1 MHTMMHQYI
10 DRHTGKIVNERL
22 FGDRL
27 VNFLY
32 SEVRESAPKVFRTL
46 TSAWGSSL
54 LGYLNFDSVLGTRLK
69 SPREIMTRWGVN
81 PDECLDPVEQLDT
94 PEKVF
99 TRKIRYWDT
108 RPMPS
113 DPSVVI
119 SPADS
124 RVLVGSFRDNSLLFI
139 KNKFFDFSELLGVH
153 KSDWLKIFNH
163 GDFAIFRLTPD
174 KYHYNH
180 TPVAGRVADM
190 YELDGEYH
198 SCNPAAVVSLVTP
211 YSKNRREV
219 TVIDTDVPG
228 GTQVGLVAMIEV
240 VALMVGDIEQCYSS
254 DGYNYPVPAR
264 TGLFV
269 ERGQPKSVFK
279 PGSSTVV
286 LLFQEGRM
294 MFDQDL
300 LDNQMALGVQS
311 RFSAGFGKPLVET
324 EVMVRS
330 GIGAALGRLRMGHA

>member
-1 MHTMMHQYI
+1 MHSMMHQYI
-10 DRHTGKIVNERL
+10 NRHTGKIVNEKL

-46 TSAWGSSL
+46 TSAWGSGM
-54 LGYLNFDSVLGTRLK
+54 LGYLNFDTVLGTRLK
-69 SPREIMTRWGVN
+69 SPREIMDKWGVN
-81 PDECLDPVEQLDT
+81 RDECLDPPEKLDT

-113 DPSVVI
+113 DPSAVV

-124 RVLVGSFRDNSLLFI
+124 RVLVGSFRDTSLVFI
-139 KNKFFDFSELLGVH
+139 KNKFFDFAELLGVH
-153 KSDWLKIFNH
+153 NTDWLKIFDR
-163 GDFAIFRLTPD
+163 GDFAVFRLTPE

-180 TPVAGRVADM
+180 TPVAGRVMDV
-190 YELDGEYH
+190 YDLDGEYH

-211 YSKNRREV
+211 YSKNRRVV

-228 GTQVGLVAMIEV
+228 GTRVGLVAMVEV

-254 DGYNYPVPAR
+254 DEYNYPVPVR
-264 TGLFV
+264 PGLFM
-269 ERGQPKSVFK
+269 ERGQPKSLFR

-286 LLFQEGRM
+286 LLFQEGRTV
-294 MFDQDL
+294 FDQDL
-300 LDNQMALGVQS
+300 LDNQMATGVLS
-311 RFSAGFGKPLVET
+311 RFSEGFGKPLVET
-324 EVMVRS
+324 EVDVRS
-330 GIGAALGRLRMGHA
+330 SIGSALERFRMGRA

>member
-1 MHTMMHQYI
+1 MHTIMHQYI
-10 DRHTGKIVNERL
+10 NRHTGKVVNERL

-69 SPREIMTRWGVN
+69 APKDIMAKWGVD
-81 PDECLDPVEQLDT
+81 PAECLDPVERLDT

-99 TRKIRYWDT
+99 TRKIKYWDT

-113 DPSVVI
+113 DPSTVV

-124 RVLVGSFRDNSLLFI
+124 RVLVGSFRDTSLVFI
-139 KNKFFDFSELLGVH
+139 KNKFFDFSEMLGEH
-153 KSDWLKIFNH
+153 KPDWLNIFNY
-163 GDFAIFRLTPD
+163 GDFAIFRLTPE

-180 TPVAGRVADM
+180 TPVAGRVVDAYD
-190 YELDGEYH
+190 LDGEYH

-211 YSKNRREV
+211 YSKNRRVV

-228 GTQVGLVAMIEV
+228 GTQVGLVAMVEV

-254 DGYNYPVPAR
+254 DGYNYPVPVR
-264 TGLFV
+264 PGLFV
-269 ERGQPKSVFK
+269 ERGQPKSLFK

-286 LLFQEGRM
+286 LLFQESRM
-294 MFDQDL
+294 MFDRDI
-300 LDNQMALGVQS
+300 LDNQMAIGVQS
-311 RFSAGFGKPLVET
+311 RFSKGFGKPLVET
-324 EVMVRS
+324 EVAVRS
-330 GIGAALGRLRMGHA
+330 SIGAALGRLRMGHA